1 MGSIGKKVK
10 KTVKKVAKP
19 EVILPLALLA
29 ATGGGSAAFGALK
42 GAGLKNILMNQA
54 ITAGLSKATTGEI
67 DPKAQLLALGMSGL
81 AGAAKPFTGAE
92 SIKQFGASSGL
103 SRDASTALAQRLA
116 TNPTYVAPQTGFASL
131 FDKGAQFAKA
141 GFADPLSLKGAVTYG
156 LPAAAGALMGS
167 PKTEEQKNLGVDPQS
182 VYDMGRL
189 YNQKMGGAFTDEE
202 LNVALAP
209 LLSQYGGE
217 YETIVGPQRKRRP
230 MFEGLNYSGL
240 TRLAADGGSIKPKKK
255 SKALKEE
262 QERLDAVREAVIEDM
277 LFSQGINEDV
287 MFDMMRRQEL
297 NPVGRKDGGLMQLA
311 MSDPDPM
318 AERSDMM
325 ENIALD
331 KFGKP
336 LSRLTDDEII
346 QIQEMIDNMLP
357 MANGGSIPQ
366 TNNVPNGMQIDGRGG
381 GFIPMGARERK
392 DDVPAML
399 AKNEFVMTADAVRGM
414 GNGDV
419 NEGAQRMYDLMNNL
433 ESKV

>member
-189 YNQKMGGAFTDEE
+189 YNQKMGGAFTDEG